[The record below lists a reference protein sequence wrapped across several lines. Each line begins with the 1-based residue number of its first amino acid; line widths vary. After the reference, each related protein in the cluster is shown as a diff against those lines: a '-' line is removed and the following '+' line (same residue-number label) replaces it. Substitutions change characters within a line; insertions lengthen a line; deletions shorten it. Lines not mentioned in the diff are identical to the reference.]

1 MKGVLCKIEAD
12 CMGILK
18 TTMAGMA
25 VGKFWDVLVSSF
37 GYDEDLADR
46 PASPPPVPEERPGD
60 LPARS
65 QTTKAAAESGSKK
78 KRKSGTPVRLIKKPR
93 GVTGSP
99 IPLDAAEV
107 MFPTS
112 SKRYHY
118 TGSPGPFIGPRKSV
132 RNPSGEIR
140 GVYTCEY
147 TKRASDAHELIP
159 CAFINESRNQMAQHV
174 REYHMGVALGCW
186 ICHLEGRE
194 YKVYGGKAWHDHM
207 VHRHSTTHKEADF
220 YHPAH
225 LDLSAIQLA
234 DEVTLPDFLRL
245 LSEQQP
251 KEVVSQTTETSTSV
265 EMKLEVPP
273 TPVQDE

>member
-1 MKGVLCKIEAD
+1 
-12 CMGILK
+12 MGILK

-25 VGKFWDVLVSSF
+25 VGKFWDVLENTF

-46 PASPPPVPEERPGD
+46 PDSPPPAPEERPSD
-60 LPARS
+60 LPAGS
-65 QTTKAAAESGSKK
+65 QTTKAAAEGKK
-78 KRKSGTPVRLIKKPR
+78 KRKSGTPIRQVKKPR
-93 GVTGSP
+93 GVSGPP

-132 RNPSGEIR
+132 RVPSGEIR

-147 TKRASDAHELIP
+147 TKRASDAQELTP
-159 CAFINESRNQMAQHV
+159 CGFFNESRNQMAQHV
-174 REYHMGVALGCW
+174 REYHMGIALGCW

-194 YKVYGGKAWHDHM
+194 YRVYGGKAWHDHM
-207 VHRHSTTHKEADF
+207 VHRHGKTHIEADF

-234 DEVTLPDFLRL
+234 DEINLPDFLRL

-251 KEVVSQTTETSTSV
+251 GEVRSTTTETSTSV
-265 EMKLEVPP
+265 EMKFEVPAAP
-273 TPVQDE
+273 PQDE